1 MMSYLA
7 TPFRRLSRRNVYVS
21 YKNNNSPNTTRF
33 FNLGCLSSSRRR
45 YLCTKKKTKQKMPST
60 KPFKLTTKPGDI
72 AKDFSPLR
80 LFLEP
85 VRDVTNRALAMA
97 DAPVRLNFVSS
108 TTSDSSS
115 KSVSNTKRRR
125 KYTADSVV
133 STAEVDRYVRAV
145 LSNPKDRVNNPL
157 LPDIAER
164 QIYALVVRVVLHL
177 LHSFLGSFDRKR
189 LMGRVIS
196 LSQRRSTESD
206 PKRCDLNLDP
216 QLLSTISES
225 TASRRPLV
233 SSVVDKVIY
242 GSTVRFALRLL
253 ADIVSSAKFTMFGVR
268 ITCDASLCDGPL
280 NLSYRDFDADWDETQ
295 IRENFAPIV
304 ASLLDDP
311 QVNVTLIPDHLE
323 EEFYYAI
330 IGMLLNIAGAGVD
343 DLQIDLFGV
352 CASMTLE
359 ADTSS
364 DIGGKNDDDDNVG
377 I

>member
-1 MMSYLA
+1 MNPVASG
-7 TPFRRLSRRNVYVS
+7 RRTLSILTKRYVRS
-21 YKNNNSPNTTRF
+21 CKTNNIKVGYPRHFCSKSKKN
-33 FNLGCLSSSRRR
+33 
-45 YLCTKKKTKQKMPST
+45 KMAST
-60 KPFKLTTKPGDI
+60 KPFKLTTKPGDL

-80 LFLEP
+80 LFFEP
-85 VRDVTNRALAMA
+85 VRDVTNKALAMA

-108 TTSDSSS
+108 SSS
-115 KSVSNTKRRR
+115 SDKEDDEDSPRAKRRR

-133 STAEVDRYVRAV
+133 SKAEVNRYVRAV

-157 LPDIAER
+157 LPDMAER
-164 QIYALVVRVVLHL
+164 QIYSLVVRVVLHL
-177 LHSFLGSFDRKR
+177 LHSFLGTFDGKR

-196 LSQRRSTESD
+196 LTQRRSNESD
-206 PKRCDLNLDP
+206 PKRCDLDLDP

-225 TASRRPLV
+225 TAARRPLV
-233 SSVVDKVIY
+233 SGVVDKLIY

-280 NLSYRDFDADWDETQ
+280 NLSYRNFDADWDETQ
-295 IRENFAPIV
+295 IREKFAPIV

-343 DLQIDLFGV
+343 DLQIDMFGV

-359 ADTSS
+359 PE
-364 DIGGKNDDDDNVG
+364 GGVS
-377 I
+377 

>member
-1 MMSYLA
+1 MNNVKFGRLRSIF
-7 TPFRRLSRRNVYVS
+7 TRRMLFSRYMCS
-21 YKNNNSPNTTRF
+21 
-33 FNLGCLSSSRRR
+33 
-45 YLCTKKKTKQKMPST
+45 KTKNGAST
-60 KPFKLTTKPGDI
+60 KPFKLTTKPGDL

-108 TTSDSSS
+108 ASDEQYQDDESPLN
-115 KSVSNTKRRR
+115 VKRKR
-125 KYTADSVV
+125 KYNADSVV
-133 STAEVDRYVRAV
+133 STVEVDRYVRVV
-145 LSNPKDRVNNPL
+145 LSNPKDRFNHPL

-177 LHSFLGSFDRKR
+177 LHSFLGTFDGKR

-196 LSQRRSTESD
+196 LTQRRSNESD
-206 PKRCDLNLDP
+206 PTRCDLDLDP

-233 SSVVDKVIY
+233 SGVVDKLIY

-268 ITCDASLCDGPL
+268 ISCEASLCDGPL
-280 NLSYRDFDADWDETQ
+280 NLSYRDYDADWDETQ
-295 IRENFAPIV
+295 IREKFAPIV
-304 ASLLDDP
+304 ASLLEDP

-359 ADTSS
+359 PERD
-364 DIGGKNDDDDNVG
+364 G
-377 I
+377 